1 MQADQGERLALAERA
16 PCIPDMF
23 QVTLLDHIRLSF
35 GGVVHSYKA
44 HSELARRLTQ
54 RVWQIRAAELGLLA
68 AALASAIAGIL
79 RGDMRLVVLSAVFT
93 GLGLALFT
101 FYVAASLESRI
112 YAHRWCASRLWLMR
126 EKYRALLSEMRD
138 GTLSVEAVRDRRDQL
153 LQELHAIDE
162 HAPLVDR
169 PAYQSAREALAVMPE
184 SGLTDE
190 EIDRFLPPSLRK
202 VEPATR
208 QAS

>member
-1 MQADQGERLALAERA
+1 
-16 PCIPDMF
+16 MF

-54 RVWQIRAAELGLLA
+54 RLWQLRAVELGLLA
-68 AALASAIAGIL
+68 GALAASLAGIL
-79 RGDMRLVVLSAVFT
+79 QGDSRYVVLSAV
-93 GLGLALFT
+93 LVGLALVLFT
-101 FYVAASLESRI
+101 FYVAAGIESRI
-112 YAHRWCASRLWLMR
+112 YAHRWCASRLWLVR

-138 GTLSVEAVRDRRDQL
+138 GTISIETLRDRRDQL
-153 LQELHAIDE
+153 LLELHAIAE

-169 PAYQSAREALAVMPE
+169 PAYQSAREALSAASE
-184 SGLTDE
+184 SAFTDE
-190 EIDRFLPPSLRK
+190 EIDRFLPASLRK
-202 VEPATR
+202 IEPPAR

>member
-1 MQADQGERLALAERA
+1 MIADER
-16 PCIPDMF
+16 PSHMF

-54 RVWQIRAAELGLLA
+54 RLWQLRTAELVLLTGALA
-68 AALASAIAGIL
+68 ASIAGIL
-79 RGDMRLVVLSAVFT
+79 KGDARYVVLSAVLT
-93 GLGLALFT
+93 GLALALFT
-101 FYVAASLESRI
+101 FYVAASIESRI
-112 YAHRWCASRLWLMR
+112 YAHRWCASRLWLIR

-138 GTLSVEAVRDRRDQL
+138 GTITLETVRDRRDQL
-153 LQELHAIDE
+153 LTELHAITE
-162 HAPLVDR
+162 HAPLIDR
-169 PAYQSAREALAVMPE
+169 PAYQSARDALSAMSE
-184 SGLTDE
+184 SALTDE

-202 VEPATR
+202 VEPPAR

>member
-1 MQADQGERLALAERA
+1 
-16 PCIPDMF
+16 MF

-54 RVWQIRAAELGLLA
+54 RLWRLRAGELALLGGALA
-68 AALASAIAGIL
+68 AAIAGIL
-79 RGDMRLVVLSAVFT
+79 RSDVRYVVLSAVLC
-93 GLGLALFT
+93 GSALVLFT
-101 FYVAASLESRI
+101 FYVAVNLESRI
-112 YAHRWCASRLWLMR
+112 YAHRWCASRLWLVR

-138 GTLSVEAVRDRRDQL
+138 GTITLEAVRDRRDL
-153 LQELHAIDE
+153 LLNELHAIIE

-169 PAYQSAREALAVMPE
+169 PAYQSARAALSAASE
-184 SGLTDE
+184 SALTDE

-202 VEPATR
+202 VEPAAR